1 MPPEPM
7 SCVALCLA
15 HTSLRPQFGKKPVKK
30 AVKKAV
36 KKTVIN
42 PRRRAAH
49 LTRRFKIVVLMTQTP
64 RRSQAG
70 GEPNIIKK
78 IFAMP
83 LIGGAK
89 GVELGDEYKL

>member
-1 MPPEPM
+1 MR
-7 SCVALCLA
+7 LA
-15 HTSLRPQFGKKPVKK
+15 V
-30 AVKKAV
+30 
-36 KKTVIN
+36 
-42 PRRRAAH
+42 
-49 LTRRFKIVVLMTQTP
+49 
-64 RRSQAG
+64 QAG

>member
-1 MPPEPM
+1 MLH
-7 SCVALCLA
+7 CVSR
-15 HTSLRPQFGKKPVKK
+15 TRLRPQFGKKPVKK

-36 KKTVIN
+36 KKTVKN
-42 PRRRAAH
+42 HRRRAANP
-49 LTRRFKIVVLMTQTP
+49 TRRFKIVVLMTHAP
-64 RRSQAG
+64 RRPQAG